1 MRVRGDHRR
10 GEEARSA
17 VLKLMGERY
26 DEDGRAALVSFVDEF
41 IAPRDP
47 RWALAWLA
55 GHARDAAQPVP
66 WQPDRIATYGT
77 LTARRPLTAA
87 ALLAAVSEG
96 LRDVELDLATS
107 EFDRRAMFRHA
118 SEADVRAFLGNELD
132 RRHRAHYAITQETE
146 TSRLKKT
153 DLRCELREAGGS
165 VTVVEIKLLHKWK
178 WVDLID
184 KLVSQLLLQ
193 YLISDRVSHGI
204 YLLVDIGQLPI
215 GEAPSG
221 IADVEDLIATLRAIV
236 STDHRF
242 NDRHV
247 EVIRVQIAVPDIPVR
262 SKRKPAVPARTETF
276 RNASV
281 R

>member
-1 MRVRGDHRR
+1 M
-10 GEEARSA
+10 S
-17 VLKLMGERY
+17 
-26 DEDGRAALVSFVDEF
+26 ED
-41 IAPRDP
+41 
-47 RWALAWLA
+47 
-55 GHARDAAQPVP
+55 
-66 WQPDRIATYGT
+66 
-77 LTARRPLTAA
+77 
-87 ALLAAVSEG
+87 
-96 LRDVELDLATS
+96 LRDVELDLALS
-107 EFDRRAMFRHA
+107 EFDRCAMFRYA
-118 SEADVRAFLGNELD
+118 SETDVRAFLGKELD
-132 RRHRAHYAITQETE
+132 RRHRAHYAITEETE

-153 DLRCELREAGGS
+153 DLRCELRGAGGS

-221 IADVEDLIATLRAIV
+221 IVDIEDLIATLRAIV

-242 NDRHV
+242 NDRHL
-247 EVIRVQIAVPDIPVR
+247 EINRVQIAVPDIPVR
-262 SKRKPAVPARTETF
+262 SKRKVAVSVRTKTC